1 MDQELEWVVVKANE
15 LVIQAWA
22 VEMDRFP
29 LHSVEFWVQE
39 YEGYLRSDAG
49 GLGARKIVFPAD
61 CGEEPE
67 DDGSLPMVVDPR
79 VERILS
85 TLLSAECEVQSMAV
99 LESALNQA
107 KPDAKG
113 GYERLHHRIT
123 YLVTFK
129 HEVFAENFK
138 SSGTLIIRPM

>member
-1 MDQELEWVVVKANE
+1 MKSNE
-15 LVIQAWA
+15 LIIQAWA

-49 GLGARKIVFPAD
+49 GLGARKLVFPAD
-61 CGEEPE
+61 YADDSE
-67 DDGSLPMVVDPR
+67 DDESQPMVVAPR
-79 VERILS
+79 MEKILS
-85 TLLSAECEVQSMAV
+85 TLLRARCKIDRVRV
-99 LESALNQA
+99 LESALNQV
-107 KPDAKG
+107 KPDAKD
-113 GYERLHHRIT
+113 GYKRLHHRIT

-129 HEVFAENFK
+129 HEVFAETFG

>member
-1 MDQELEWVVVKANE
+1 MRADE

-49 GLGARKIVFPAD
+49 VLGTRKIVFTAD

-67 DDGSLPMVVDPR
+67 DDGSLPMIVAPR

-85 TLLSAECEVQSMAV
+85 TLLSAQCEVQSIKV
-99 LESALNQA
+99 LESALNQV
-107 KPDAKG
+107 KPDPKG
-113 GYERLHHRIT
+113 GYKRLHHRIT

-129 HEVFAENFK
+129 HEVFAETFE